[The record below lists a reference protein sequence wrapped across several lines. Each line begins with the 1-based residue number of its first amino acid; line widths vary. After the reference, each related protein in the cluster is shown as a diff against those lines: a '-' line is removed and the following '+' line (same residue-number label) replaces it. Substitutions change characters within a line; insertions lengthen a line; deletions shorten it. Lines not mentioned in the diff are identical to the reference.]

1 MASKLD
7 RLQKKGFKVNEAALS
22 KIARGDQEPG
32 GEYSEIN
39 IDDIEENPDNALYR
53 ELDTEEDIALL
64 ADDIRRAGL
73 LHNLVVFPKTG
84 VGGKYV
90 LLSGERRLR
99 AARMAGLSEVPC
111 IVMELD
117 LEEAS
122 FIALVENLQRN
133 DLDFLEESRGIA
145 QLIRL
150 FGLSQEECARRL
162 GKSQSAVANKLR
174 LLRLPEDVLNAM
186 RNAGLTERHGR
197 ALLRL
202 ETPDEQRAALAYIL
216 SRDLNVAATD
226 AYIDRL
232 LEAKAAPESERQKT
246 FILKDVRVFL
256 NTISHSLDLMK
267 QGGIDAGMQ
276 RQETD
281 DALILTINIPKVR
294 RREPDAQRGEP
305 VPVG

>member
-1 MASKLD
+1 MQFSNHRSRA
-7 RLQKKGFKVNEAALS
+7 
-22 KIARGDQEPG
+22 ARGSIVYLAVDAIAPSAVQPRQNFSPAQLEELSRSIAEYGVLSPLTVRPRQG
-32 GEYSEIN
+32 GY
-39 IDDIEENPDNALYR
+39 
-53 ELDTEEDIALL
+53 ELVA
-64 ADDIRRAGL
+64 
-73 LHNLVVFPKTG
+73 
-84 VGGKYV
+84 
-90 LLSGERRLR
+90 GERRLR
-99 AARMAGLSEVPC
+99 AARMAGLHEVPC
-111 IVMELD
+111 IIMELD

-133 DLDFLEESRGIA
+133 DLDFLEEARGIA

-202 ETPDEQRAALAYIL
+202 PNPVAQRAALEYIVDNGL
-216 SRDLNVAATD
+216 TVAATD
-226 AYIDRL
+226 AYIDAL
-232 LEAKAAPESERQKT
+232 LSAPEEAERKDEEKPEKRRT
-246 FILKDVRVFL
+246 FVLKDVRVFL

-267 QGGIDAGMQ
+267 QGGIDAGMH

-281 DALILTINIPKVR
+281 EALILTINIPKAR
-294 RREPDAQRGEP
+294 RREPAPKQGEP

>member
-1 MASKLD
+1 M
-7 RLQKKGFKVNEAALS
+7 
-22 KIARGDQEPG
+22 
-32 GEYSEIN
+32 
-39 IDDIEENPDNALYR
+39 
-53 ELDTEEDIALL
+53 
-64 ADDIRRAGL
+64 
-73 LHNLVVFPKTG
+73 
-84 VGGKYV
+84 
-90 LLSGERRLR
+90 R

-111 IVMELD
+111 IIMELD

-133 DLDFLEESRGIA
+133 DLDFLEEARGIA

-202 ETPDEQRAALAYIL
+202 ETPAEQREALAYIL

-226 AYIDRL
+226 AYIERL
-232 LEAKAAPESERQKT
+232 LEAKTAPESEQQKT

-267 QGGIDAGMQ
+267 QGGIDAGMH

-281 DALILTINIPKVR
+281 EALILTINIPKAR
-294 RREPDAQRGEP
+294 RREPAPKQGEP